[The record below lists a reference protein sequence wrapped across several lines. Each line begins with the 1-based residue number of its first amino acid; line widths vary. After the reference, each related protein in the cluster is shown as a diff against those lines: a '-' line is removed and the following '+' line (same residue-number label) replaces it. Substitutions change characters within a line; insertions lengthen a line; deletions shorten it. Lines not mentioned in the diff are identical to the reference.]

1 MTATVGYVRVSTREQ
16 HLDRQH
22 DALAESGLTID
33 RVFEDK
39 STGRKFDRAGLTAL
53 LDYVREGDIVVVA
66 SLDRLGRS
74 LSEVIRVADELNG
87 KGIVLKSLRESIDYS
102 TSVGRMLAGIFAALA
117 EYEVDLTAERAAD
130 ARAAAAARG
139 KQTGRPKAL
148 NDDQARQLRALHAGG
163 ESVADLCRSFKV
175 SRATAY
181 RVLDASPMAD
191 VGVQGATAQ
200 SLSS

>member
-1 MTATVGYVRVSTREQ
+1 MSATVGYVRVSTRQQ

-22 DALAESGLTID
+22 DALTDSGLTID
-33 RVFEDK
+33 KVFEDK
-39 STGRKFDRAGLTAL
+39 STGRKFDRVGLNAL
-53 LDYVREGDIVVVA
+53 LDYVRPGDVVVVA

-74 LSEVIRVADELNG
+74 LSEVIRVAGELQERG
-87 KGIVLKSLRESIDYS
+87 VILKTLKEGIDYS
-102 TSVGRMLAGIFAALA
+102 TSTGRMLAGIFGALA

-130 ARAAAAARG
+130 ARSAAAARG

-148 NDDQARQLRALHAGG
+148 TDDQARQLRSLHAGG

-181 RVLDASPMAD
+181 RVLED
-191 VGVQGATAQ
+191 VAAQ
-200 SLSS
+200 A